1 MPRHETCPT
10 CKRTPVRGK
19 TWSLLTAQDK
29 VLGRQRARI
38 VELEEENAKL
48 QSLAEWH
55 ATRTTPP
62 GPDAGPSSLTVGPAK
77 KDDEQ

>member
-10 CKRTPVRGK
+10 CKRTPVSGK

-38 VELEEENAKL
+38 VELEDQLDEARKYGEEMREIANAGGPVGGL
-48 QSLAEWH
+48 EASQPPWS
-55 ATRTTPP
+55 TR
-62 GPDAGPSSLTVGPAK
+62 
-77 KDDEQ
+77 